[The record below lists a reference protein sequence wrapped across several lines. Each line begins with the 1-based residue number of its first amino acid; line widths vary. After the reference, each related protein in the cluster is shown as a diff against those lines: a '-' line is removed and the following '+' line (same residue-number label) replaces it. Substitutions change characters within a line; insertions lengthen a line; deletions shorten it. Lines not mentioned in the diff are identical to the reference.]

1 MSIQAAINQTASSI
15 LSSTTQAMG
24 AKYLWQK
31 AKIEDLEGQV
41 SNLKG
46 EKAQLEKDIKVARK
60 EGEHEVL
67 TDWLDAMAVDEE
79 IEAKK
84 LKKMGINAKTYWEAF
99 SKDLV
104 VNKAELAKSQEDNIK
119 FLRENLSNRQLKRLD
134 YKAKQSGLNY
144 DFKGGK
150 A

>member
-1 MSIQAAINQTASSI
+1 MAI
-15 LSSTTQAMG
+15 
-24 AKYLWQK
+24 
-31 AKIEDLEGQV
+31 
-41 SNLKG
+41 
-46 EKAQLEKDIKVARK
+46 
-60 EGEHEVL
+60 
-67 TDWLDAMAVDEE
+67 DEE

-104 VNKAELAKSQEDNIK
+104 VNRAELAKSQEDNIK

-134 YKAKQSGLNY
+134 YKAKQAGLDY
-144 DFKGGK
+144 EFKGGK